1 MRCVSLGVCI
11 CVYMC
16 MIANQSTRKK
26 NAIMSDLSKLD
37 VLTPLSCTQIPRLD
51 MCRSILSLS
60 KMIQQLWCNHPLSQR
75 NKTIKKVVGMEVAGD
90 G

>member
-1 MRCVSLGVCI
+1 
-11 CVYMC
+11 
-16 MIANQSTRKK
+16 
-26 NAIMSDLSKLD
+26 MSDLGKLD

-90 G
+90 GKRGGGGGDEQNSISGDREYRKRSS